1 MDLPRSVLLYNP
13 DTFGR
18 CNFSRRRLTT
28 DGKII
33 IYDFHNVSDRFF
45 VSERAGRRTT
55 QHRTPYPINAP
66 ELLPD
71 VQSLLKRVH
80 RAAHEAGALTVIC
93 SYIGE
98 FQGHRKLVDTLRNT
112 FIQSTGKR
120 QVDLAVIAR
129 PRTGRLGKLDICRR
143 FFQRPAFL
151 IIDDSTEIC
160 NEFNSSPNATAFHI
174 QLPKRDL
181 PRLGRSFS
189 SVFEA
194 EPSILSWLGN

>member
-28 DGKII
+28 DEKII
-33 IYDFHNVSDRFF
+33 IYDFHKSDRFF
-45 VSERAGRRTT
+45 VSERAGRRAT

-98 FQGHRKLVDTLRNT
+98 FQGHRKLVDTSGILLYS
-112 FIQSTGKR
+112 Q
-120 QVDLAVIAR
+120 LA
-129 PRTGRLGKLDICRR
+129 
-143 FFQRPAFL
+143 
-151 IIDDSTEIC
+151 
-160 NEFNSSPNATAFHI
+160 NA
-174 QLPKRDL
+174 K
-181 PRLGRSFS
+181 
-189 SVFEA
+189 
-194 EPSILSWLGN
+194 SIWR